1 MRNGWMKK
9 TGILFMICMC
19 IISGCSL
26 AIPDAGEESTKPQ
39 DRLIGAFITTEHLDL
54 FDMEAYR
61 NDHAKDLIGADGSEE
76 IVVDSGDYNERLYAV
91 VDKHNSV
98 SPMDW
103 EISFG
108 EIEGICFFDAT
119 FQNEEEEP
127 FTMIVG
133 GDEICDVASNLSVG
147 DNEERVSL
155 TGTLHARIGEYE
167 NVQFYINPVYQTT
180 DGEIYTVTGNGYSMS
195 GNLAGPSKVKL
206 EESFTTTKDGVEE
219 TYSGTVEIAFEIR
232 NAAPVNICLQFMNED
247 LEIVQTKSYA
257 AGEMPAQLELAEGT
271 VCIVVETQWAE
282 GTVTRELVEWNE
294 EERVSIETFY
304 SVSDSVLGKQMTEI
318 VLKITSEIEDL

>member
-1 MRNGWMKK
+1 MRKM
-9 TGILFMICMC
+9 GILFLICMW
-19 IISGCSL
+19 IVSGCSL
-26 AIPDAGEESTKPQ
+26 AIPDAGEENTKPQ

-54 FDMEAYR
+54 FDMEAYL
-61 NDHAKDLIGADGSEE
+61 NDHVEDFIGADGSEKV
-76 IVVDSGDYNERLYAV
+76 VVDSGDYNERLYAV
-91 VDKHNSV
+91 VDKHNSA
-98 SPMDW
+98 SPKDW

-119 FQNEEEEP
+119 FQNEEEP

-133 GDEICDVASNLSVG
+133 GDEICDVASGLSVG
-147 DNEERVSL
+147 DNEESVSL
-155 TGTLHARIGEYE
+155 TGTLYALIGEYE

-195 GNLAGPSKVKL
+195 GELGGSSKVKL
-206 EESFTTTKDGVEE
+206 EESFTTTKDGVEQ
-219 TYSGTVEIAFEIR
+219 TYSGAVEIAFEIR

-247 LEIVQTKSYA
+247 LEIVQTKEYA
-257 AGEMPAQLELAEGT
+257 AGEMPTQVELAET
-271 VCIVVETQWAE
+271 AVCIIVETQWAD

-294 EERVSIETFY
+294 DERVSIETFY
-304 SVSDSVLGKQMTEI
+304 SVGDSVLGKQMTEI